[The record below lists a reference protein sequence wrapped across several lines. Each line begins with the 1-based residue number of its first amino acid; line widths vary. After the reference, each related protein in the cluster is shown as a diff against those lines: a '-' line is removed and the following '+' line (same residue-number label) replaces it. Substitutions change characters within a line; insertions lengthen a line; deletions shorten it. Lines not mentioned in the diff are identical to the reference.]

1 MRAPLCALLLSA
13 AACNDSQSC
22 NTQAADLG
30 DLCIPRTLAPDLG
43 SVVDVRE
50 SCGPGGSPLPTC
62 SAVFT
67 NGQVVIETEQDV
79 CSNSLTASCLDKG
92 CLQRVFHCALPALS
106 AGDYTLVV
114 PGGPSRTLH
123 FAPGGVASCRLPL
136 LDGGVP

>member
-1 MRAPLCALLLSA
+1 MRAPLWVLLLSA

-43 SVVDVRE
+43 SVLDVRE
-50 SCGPGGSPLPTC
+50 SCGPGCSSQPTC
-62 SAVFT
+62 SAIFI
-67 NGQVVIETEQDV
+67 NGQVVIETGQDV
-79 CSNSLTASCLDKG
+79 CNNSLSSSCLDMG
-92 CLQRVFHCALPALS
+92 CQQRVFRCALPALP

-136 LDGGVP
+136 TDGGVP